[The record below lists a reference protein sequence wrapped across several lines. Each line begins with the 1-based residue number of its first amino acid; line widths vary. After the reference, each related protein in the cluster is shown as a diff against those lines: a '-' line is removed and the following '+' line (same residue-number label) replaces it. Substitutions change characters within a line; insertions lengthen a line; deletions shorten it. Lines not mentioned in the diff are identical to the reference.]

1 MPIVMVFSSSSAKK
15 KMEQNNLTPAEFLRP
30 FGEVGNLGGYT
41 IRTNEKQERV
51 KLENFRVNFIDS
63 NLVVNPEL
71 RSDNKVIEAILMD
84 KKPTLDDDIHEHS
97 RAKAKDD
104 LLSKIGNSRKGTE
117 MEQTPWYS
125 LWKQFFL

>member
-1 MPIVMVFSSSSAKK
+1 MPFVMVFSSNSAKK
-15 KMEQNNLTPAEFLRP
+15 KLEYNNLTPAEFLRP

-71 RSDNKVIEAILMD
+71 KREN
-84 KKPTLDDDIHEHS
+84 
-97 RAKAKDD
+97 
-104 LLSKIGNSRKGTE
+104 
-117 MEQTPWYS
+117 
-125 LWKQFFL
+125 